1 MSILTQGAQL
11 HLKPEFQSLGDRL
24 IRFGQALQ
32 DPETTVGQLTSLAN
46 SCGIALKM
54 RAVAESEAGHSDVQS

>member
-1 MSILTQGAQL
+1 MNAHISTGTRITLQTD
-11 HLKPEFQSLGDRL
+11 LGKLGERL

-46 SCGIALKM
+46 ACGVALKL
-54 RAVAESEAGHSDVQS
+54 RAVAESGGRDDE